1 MQSDIVK
8 GICRAEMKIS
18 VALDQ
23 FSGMN
28 APSEFVTF
36 FKSFYFFF
44 LWAFASSGS
53 ISE

>member
-8 GICRAEMKIS
+8 GICWAEMGIS
-18 VALDQ
+18 VAVDQ

-28 APSEFVTF
+28 APREFVTF
-36 FKSFYFFF
+36 LKSFYFFF

-53 ISE
+53 V